1 MRPAKDPTPK
11 PDLAP
16 ALRQALE
23 AVLKRAAPAAATP
36 GPATPALTR
45 AQKRPIR
52 QPDLRAAPPHAT
64 PKAAVA
70 KTTKNGAVVK
80 PASAKKPAKP
90 AGAKGPQ
97 SRGQPP
103 IKTLQDLLAVKRDME
118 TQAKL
123 AAEREAAR
131 AALEAKTRAEKE
143 LFSRAVGPVKALPPR
158 HRPGH
163 RAELPPVQAPPIAVQ
178 HQLDELA
185 VMREAISDEFDAETL
200 LDTDEA
206 LSFRRPGMG
215 PDVTR
220 KLRRGGWSIQGQLDL
235 HGLRREDARDALSHF
250 IRDATKVGWRCVR
263 VVHGK
268 GLGSPGKTPVL
279 KGKVQSW
286 LIQKQE
292 VLAFVQARPAHG
304 GAGALLVLLTQG

>member
-16 ALRQALE
+16 ALRQALV
-23 AVLKRAAPAAATP
+23 AVLKRASPAATTP
-36 GPATPALTR
+36 GPTTPALTR

-52 QPDLRAAPPHAT
+52 QPDLRAAPPRVT
-64 PKAAVA
+64 PKAPAAKISRTGSAAKSAVL
-70 KTTKNGAVVK
+70 KK
-80 PASAKKPAKP
+80 PASPNK
-90 AGAKGPQ
+90 
-97 SRGQPP
+97 GQPS
-103 IKTLQDLLAVKRDME
+103 IKTLQDLLAVKLDME
-118 TQAKL
+118 TRARL

-131 AALEAKTRAEKE
+131 AALQAKTQAEKE
-143 LFSRAVGPVKALPPR
+143 LFSRAVGPVKALPPK

-163 RAELPPVQAPPIAVQ
+163 RAELPPIQAPPIAVQ

-200 LDTDEA
+200 LDTDDA
-206 LSFRRPGMG
+206 LSYRRPSMG

-235 HGLRREDARDALSHF
+235 HGLRREDAREALSHF

-286 LIQKQE
+286 LVQKQE

-304 GAGALLVLLTQG
+304 GAGALLVLLAQS